1 MLMHASCAAREGLGI
16 LLTGKPGSGK
26 SDLLLRLLD
35 RGFDLVADDQVVIG
49 EDGMAR
55 PPAALAGLIEV
66 RGLGIM
72 RFPFVDAA
80 RPVLVAE
87 VMQQTMPRLPEPRR
101 DALLDLPT
109 IAIDPQPAV
118 AAQLLALAFDT
129 VTGRAAQYSGAFT
142 PSLSGAS
149 V

>member
-16 LLTGKPGSGK
+16 LLTGAPGCGK

-35 RGFDLVADDQVVIG
+35 RGFSLVSDDQVTIG

-55 PPAALAGLIEV
+55 PPETLAGLIEV

-72 RFPFVDAA
+72 RMPFVESA
-80 RPVLVAE
+80 RPVLVAQL
-87 VMQQTMPRLPEPRR
+87 VQRDVVRLPDPRR
-101 DALLDLPT
+101 DAVLGLPA
-109 IAIDPQPAV
+109 IEIDPRPAA

-129 VTGRAAQYSGAFT
+129 VTGRATQHAGAF
-142 PSLSGAS
+142 